1 VIEIILVSV
10 AAGLLLGGLA
20 GEARRQQSLRA
31 YAIVIVAYVAAVGG
45 LFLWSGMSLQPWVA
59 PLVVAFLIVY
69 VLWIPRK
76 KKAPPP
82 LAED

>member
-1 VIEIILVSV
+1 VIEIVLVSV
-10 AAGLLLGGLA
+10 AAGMLLGGLA

-31 YAIVIVAYVAAVGG
+31 YAIVIVAYLGAVGG
-45 LFLWSGMSLQPWVA
+45 LFLWSGMSLYPWVV
-59 PLVVAFLIVY
+59 PLVITFLLVY

-76 KKAPPP
+76 KKTPPP